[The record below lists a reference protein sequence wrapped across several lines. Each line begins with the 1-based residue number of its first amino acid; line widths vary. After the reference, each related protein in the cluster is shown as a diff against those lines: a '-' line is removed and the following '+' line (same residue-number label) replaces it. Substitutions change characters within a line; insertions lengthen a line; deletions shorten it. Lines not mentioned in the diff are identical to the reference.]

1 MLGIDV
7 IDLHVDSFLM
17 RVGGEMSRQLGTGRP
32 VKKRSALQ
40 GGPNKM
46 YPDTR
51 VGMEGHASGW
61 EGSVRKG
68 KARNR

>member
-1 MLGIDV
+1 
-7 IDLHVDSFLM
+7 M

-51 VGMEGHASGW
+51 VGMGDMLQLGRSRSERQ
-61 EGSVRKG
+61 E
-68 KARNR
+68 NR